1 MKLPNF
7 LFVGAAKTGSTW
19 MYRTLAAHPEV
30 YVPSVKEIHFFD
42 DYYDKGLTWYS
53 SFFTPA
59 GDDYKAVGEL
69 SPRYLYSAEA
79 LNRIDHDLPGV
90 KLFACLRNPI
100 DRAISGYHFKI
111 RNGIARPD
119 FFSTMEANPEIL
131 TRGKYLKYVQMY
143 LDRFSADRFRVLM
156 YDDLKENPTQF
167 AKDLYRYLGVD
178 AAYNHSGVGRSVFP
192 ASVPRV
198 FWLATLTKKVAVLLR
213 KKGHIRLIG
222 RFQNSPFFLQILYR
236 PMDTE
241 EKQRAITNSERS
253 RLIEFYEDDVRQVGR
268 LLNKDLSHWLE

>member
-1 MKLPNF
+1 
-7 LFVGAAKTGSTW
+7 
-19 MYRTLAAHPEV
+19 
-30 YVPSVKEIHFFD
+30 
-42 DYYDKGLTWYS
+42 
-53 SFFTPA
+53 
-59 GDDYKAVGEL
+59 
-69 SPRYLYSAEA
+69 
-79 LNRIDHDLPGV
+79 
-90 KLFACLRNPI
+90 
-100 DRAISGYHFKI
+100 
-111 RNGIARPD
+111 
-119 FFSTMEANPEIL
+119 
-131 TRGKYLKYVQMY
+131 
-143 LDRFSADRFRVLM
+143 M